1 MRDYKKQL
9 LKKLRTIV
17 TRYIKVAYTQIEQ
30 QYSIEDT
37 TDGEAHLLIADMT
50 VAQDTVARSLIAYG
64 QKAWI
69 LEYGKGSLMETNP
82 DKNPFLADYIKS
94 DNFNEARISN
104 AYAVT
109 GRKCGDYY
117 DLDGNKH
124 TSHGQLYGKNLEEWV
139 DKKTGKQAVYASS
152 PKHIIQHVL
161 FGSGDNGLFRM
172 MGDEIQQ
179 AMIELLS
186 DMLKK
191 NWRKEIKLL

>member
-1 MRDYKKQL
+1 MKDYQKQL
-9 LKKLRTIV
+9 LKKIRSIV

-30 QYSIEDT
+30 QYTIEDT

-82 DKNPFLADYIKS
+82 DDNPFLADYIKG
-94 DNFNEARISN
+94 DNFNKARVNN

-109 GRKCGDYY
+109 GRKRGEFY

-124 TSHGQLYGKNLEEWV
+124 TSHGNLYGKNLETWI
-139 DKKTGKQAVYASS
+139 DKKTGNQAVYARA
-152 PKHIIQHVL
+152 PKHIIKHVL
-161 FGSGDNGLFRM
+161 FGSGNDGLLHM
-172 MGDEIQQ
+172 MGEEIQQ

-186 DMLKK
+186 DLLQK